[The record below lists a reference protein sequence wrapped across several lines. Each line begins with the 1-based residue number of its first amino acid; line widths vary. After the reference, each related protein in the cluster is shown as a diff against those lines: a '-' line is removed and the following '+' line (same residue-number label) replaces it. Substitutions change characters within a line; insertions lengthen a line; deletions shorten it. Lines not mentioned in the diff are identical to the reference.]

1 MYFAHDTEV
10 ALAGAAALVNT
21 RRDDE
26 DQLRS
31 RADLDAFL
39 ARYPFT
45 GEHLRTAAE
54 LESVRQMREHLRV
67 VWDAADRDAAAEV
80 VNELL
85 REVDARP
92 YLTKHDDWDWHIH
105 ATEPGDPLAY
115 RIGAE
120 AAMGFVDL
128 IRGDD
133 LDRLRRCAAEDC
145 DAVLV
150 DLSRN
155 RSRRFCDTGNC
166 GNRTNVA
173 AYRARKAD
181 EAADPASAAARS

>member
-1 MYFAHDTEV
+1 MHFAHDTQE
-10 ALAGAAALVNT
+10 ALIAAAALVNT
-21 RRDDE
+21 RLGGTDH
-26 DQLRS
+26 LRS
-31 RADLDAFL
+31 QADLDAFMVDNP
-39 ARYPFT
+39 YT
-45 GEHLRTAAE
+45 GTRLRTEAE
-54 LESVRQMREHLRV
+54 LAQVRHMREQLRT
-67 VWDAADRDAAAEV
+67 VWDTPDRDAAAEV

-85 REVDARP
+85 RQVDARP
-92 YLTKHDDWDWHIH
+92 YLTKHGEYDWHVH
-105 ATEPGDPLAY
+105 ATEPDDPLAQ

-133 LDRLRRCAAEDC
+133 LDRLKRCAGEDC

-166 GNRTNVA
+166 GNRAHVA
-173 AYRARKAD
+173 AYRARKAH
-181 EAADPASAAARS
+181 AATA